1 MIVVSLTQLPG
12 WLQAITTW
20 RAGFGA
26 KMGLGFAFMWL
37 LTFPLEWEWEEMVGK
52 EDIDQHPWKFLST
65 LDFPGVQIWS

>member
-1 MIVVSLTQLPG
+1 
-12 WLQAITTW
+12 
-20 RAGFGA
+20 
-26 KMGLGFAFMWL
+26 MGLGFAFMWL